1 MQGRMGEVSASTK
14 QDRLPQLFLI
24 NKFPG
29 PFEFFR
35 RGVER
40 YVHMEGGTPRT
51 VTTWGPILRVGVKSP
66 GGKQKLGAG
75 L

>member
-29 PFEFFR
+29 PFEFFER
-35 RGVER
+35 RGASPSSSR
-40 YVHMEGGTPRT
+40 GGRNIMGRDHMVLVLTGE
-51 VTTWGPILRVGVKSP
+51 
-66 GGKQKLGAG
+66 
-75 L
+75 